1 MNRTVK
7 TLLLSLLVVVVAGF
21 VYRVCTV
28 AMLYRQNEQ
37 MAKKLTRGCVIRNP
51 RFAWQ
56 SLPPKNRA
64 ELLSVLIYDE
74 MVFEN
79 QTLSDCLQQLSDRT
93 SELTGRGLS
102 SSIFGPG
109 DSHACFDRR
118 ISLKFKDITLGEI
131 LKHLGNAFDATI
143 EVTEQGIIA
152 RFGKAEAKKL

>member
-37 MAKKLTRGCVIRNP
+37 MAKKLNRCCLIQNP

-56 SLPPKNRA
+56 SLPPKTRA

-131 LKHLGNAFDATI
+131 LKYLGDASDSTI
-143 EVTEQGIIA
+143 ELNEYGIRA
-152 RFGKAEAKKL
+152 TYGKPPEKKP